1 MIASHALHV
10 KKVLLHHAHCADMW
24 DTETVRQTSPVD
36 ECQITDIHSVA
47 HHQRLVQAVGHW
59 ASELTSSVAVLF
71 VTAVQI
77 QWWPMILYID
87 CHEFFFLGGD
97 YSSLFMTSVPEIYL
111 NKHSYKV

>member
-1 MIASHALHV
+1 
-10 KKVLLHHAHCADMW
+10 MW

-47 HHQRLVQAVGHW
+47 HHQRLVQAVEHW
-59 ASELTSSVAVLF
+59 ASELTSSVALLF

-87 CHEFFFLGGD
+87 CHEFFWGGD
-97 YSSLFMTSVPEIYL
+97 YSSLLMTSVPEIYL

>member
-1 MIASHALHV
+1 M
-10 KKVLLHHAHCADMW
+10 
-24 DTETVRQTSPVD
+24 D

-47 HHQRLVQAVGHW
+47 HHQRLVQAVEHW
-59 ASELTSSVAVLF
+59 VSELMSSVAVLF

-87 CHEFFFLGGD
+87 CHEFFCWATTPL
-97 YSSLFMTSVPEIYL
+97 LMMSVPEIYL

>member
-1 MIASHALHV
+1 M
-10 KKVLLHHAHCADMW
+10 
-24 DTETVRQTSPVD
+24 
-36 ECQITDIHSVA
+36 A
-47 HHQRLVQAVGHW
+47 HHQRLVQAVEHW

-87 CHEFFFLGGD
+87 CHEVFFGGEGD
-97 YSSLFMTSVPEIYL
+97 YSSLLMTSVPEIYL